1 MKLIT
6 ILLSSALAS
15 LVYLILMYVW
25 LNTLFPIKIL
35 EMFLS
40 FYFSGAA
47 MSLLIGMVVP
57 MYSII
62 IYILINKLLKKKAEK
77 L

>member
-1 MKLIT
+1 MKRIIT
-6 ILLSSALAS
+6 VLLAS
-15 LVYLILMYVW
+15 TLASTIYLVLMYVW
-25 LNTLFPIKIL
+25 FNSLFPMKIL

-40 FYFSGAA
+40 FYFSGAV

-62 IYILINKLLKKKAEK
+62 IYILLNKLLTNK
-77 L
+77 